1 MISIHRRAPFK
12 AIGGGGSER
21 VSEMDNAGQNAQNVI
36 LMSDHRT
43 HSGYGPLAQV
53 EAYWEAL
60 RGNRLMPCR
69 SDIDPRGIEDAL
81 AYAFILERVAPGVAR
96 LRIAGSHLRALM
108 GMEVRGMPVT
118 AFFTNAARPFVAEAL
133 EEVFQMPGQTTLHL
147 TSAGAFGKPPLEAR
161 MLLMPLKSDLG
172 DVSRALGCFVAVGEI
187 GNTPRRFDLSHQERR
202 SDLARPA
209 TRIPRDTPAE
219 TARGFAEN
227 GNMFERPTEK
237 RLPPYLRVVK
247 PEED

>member
-1 MISIHRRAPFK
+1 
-12 AIGGGGSER
+12 
-21 VSEMDNAGQNAQNVI
+21 MDNASQNAQNVI

-43 HSGYGPLAQV
+43 YSGYRPLAQV

-81 AYAFILERVAPGVAR
+81 PYAFVLERVAPGVAR
-96 LRIAGSHLRALM
+96 LRIAGSHLRESM

-118 AFFTNAARPFVAEAL
+118 SFFTAAARPLAAEAL

-172 DVSRALGCFVAVGEI
+172 DVSRALGCFVAVGEL
-187 GNTPRRFDLSHQERR
+187 GTAPRRFDLSHQQRR
-202 SDLARPA
+202 SSLASPA
-209 TRIPRDTPAE
+209 TPISEIGVAKVN
-219 TARGFAEN
+219 RGFAEEKKS
-227 GNMFERPTEK
+227 FERPAGN

-247 PEED
+247 SDEE